1 MGLID
6 DVVYST
12 KVLKNEE
19 LKNQKTLNYDDIII
33 NFIINY
39 NEIKVIKLVLK
50 IIYIYIWDGFF
61 LDRCFLLN
69 LTVKKH

>member
-1 MGLID
+1 MIGSID
-6 DVVYST
+6 DVIYGT

-39 NEIKVIKLVLK
+39 NEIKVIKLAILTK
-50 IIYIYIWDGFF
+50 NYIYM
-61 LDRCFLLN
+61 R
-69 LTVKKH
+69 